1 MNYDADLFAKL
12 YEVFP
17 DSFTITKQVTE
28 REVINGRFG
37 QELGEPKTVIV
48 NLADCIL
55 STAQAIKL
63 KYGDRATKYIMQFAD
78 TKEQKKDI
86 LAFQHR

>member
-17 DSFTITKQVTE
+17 DSFTITKTTTTRPIV
-28 REVINGRFG
+28 NGRFG
-37 QELGEPKTVIV
+37 QEYGDAETTTS
-48 NLADCIL
+48 NLAECIL

-63 KYGDRATKYIMQFAD
+63 KYGDRAIKYIEQFQSPE
-78 TKEQKKDI
+78 EQRKDI
-86 LAFQHR
+86 LAFNN